1 MKVKYDEYLDG
12 DMSKKQ
18 IFEVGQQSRQVE
30 IDELKKRINEATK
43 LLSLIYEDSG
53 WLDSIELRDVIS
65 KLKGKEND

>member
-12 DMSKKQ
+12 DMPKKQ
-18 IFEVGQQSRQVE
+18 IFEAGQQSRQVE